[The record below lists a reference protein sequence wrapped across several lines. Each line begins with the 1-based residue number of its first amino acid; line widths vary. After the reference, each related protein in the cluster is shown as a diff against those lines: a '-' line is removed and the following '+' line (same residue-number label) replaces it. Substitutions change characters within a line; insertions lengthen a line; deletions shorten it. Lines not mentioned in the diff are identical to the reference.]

1 MRALTF
7 RIFALVM
14 LFALPARAFDTNARA
29 AWVYDVA
36 TGTLS
41 ADRTR
46 SGNILFGP
54 LFPSV
59 ESVRVPLRA
68 GALDLDVYV
77 DTTSVEVFAQRGT
90 HAITDLVFPNPS
102 STAISVDSDGGRT
115 HLDVPQS

>member
-1 MRALTF
+1 MTSP
-7 RIFALVM
+7 
-14 LFALPARAFDTNARA
+14 PAPCRWTAHAREHP
-29 AWVYDVA
+29 V
-36 TGTLS
+36 
-41 ADRTR
+41 R
-46 SGNILFGP
+46 P
-54 LFPSV
+54 PFPSV

-115 HLDVPQS
+115 HLRTLTVTTMD